1 MVYLLT
7 SFQPACRDLE
17 KSMSR
22 LDIALE
28 RIIADHGK
36 DVQSDFSL
44 LDGISQVIEN
54 NLAMISTIS
63 RSSRSYSIGLRNSD
77 LEVSRFWYI
86 RLYFFLLNMFNFL

>member
-86 RLYFFLLNMFNFL
+86 RLYFFFAEYV